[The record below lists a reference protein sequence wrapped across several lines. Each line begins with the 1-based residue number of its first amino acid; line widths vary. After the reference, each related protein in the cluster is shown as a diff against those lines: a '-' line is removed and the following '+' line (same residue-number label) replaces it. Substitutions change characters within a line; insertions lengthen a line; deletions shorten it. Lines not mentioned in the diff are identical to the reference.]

1 MLCLHQQENFYPTS
15 CLSNEKHSKGDKTMD
30 YLANYPC
37 SIESV
42 SQIEKQLWHKLR
54 NILSLNPLSI
64 RILQVLKTR
73 SRISKPTF
81 ITLMVLNRFFP
92 SNKTLP
98 TPLLTDNIKMDGRMP
113 MKIKWKIHPL
123 LHCISSFVGTSSNN
137 CKIQPPDLLSL
148 VVLY

>member
-54 NILSLNPLSI
+54 NILSLNPVSI
-64 RILQVLKTR
+64 RIMQVLQTR

-81 ITLMVLNRFFP
+81 IKLMLRSDCNWTRTQNHLFR
-92 SNKTLP
+92 KRT
-98 TPLLTDNIKMDGRMP
+98 
-113 MKIKWKIHPL
+113 
-123 LHCISSFVGTSSNN
+123 
-137 CKIQPPDLLSL
+137 LSL
-148 VVLY
+148 VKWLSVCLQTKWFWVWVQLQSLNL